1 MASSVLDASA
11 LLAYIQGEA
20 GAATVQA
27 RIAEGTLIS
36 AVNLAEVLSTIAQ
49 RGAVPADVM
58 EELAATGNL
67 GQSLRV
73 REFAAAD
80 AIAAAELRPAT
91 RALGLSLADRVCVAL
106 AAELE
111 LPVLTA
117 DRAWAHAELP
127 VRVEVIR

>member
-36 AVNLAEVLSTIAQ
+36 AVNLAEVLSTIAE

-80 AIAAAELRPAT
+80 AIAAAELRPA

-117 DRAWAHAELP
+117 DGAWAHAELP